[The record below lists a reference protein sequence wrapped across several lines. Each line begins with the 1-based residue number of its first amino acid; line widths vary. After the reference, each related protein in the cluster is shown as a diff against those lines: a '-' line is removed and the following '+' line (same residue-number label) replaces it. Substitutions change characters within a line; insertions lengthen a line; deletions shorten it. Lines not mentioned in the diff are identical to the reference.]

1 MLSCCIYM
9 SLKCSAMKVK
19 IIMLLSLVCV
29 FSADLMG
36 AQTKEDRFRK
46 KFPYKYEFRIGWA
59 GYPSLDADN
68 HIHLNDRIIP
78 SFLDGLYSPKRGP
91 EYMTGIIYGEFSIH
105 FKRWF
110 TLSVIAGVNGMWGRM
125 YYPVDD
131 EWSPNRRGAV
141 VTLLPV
147 ARFNWVNARAVRL
160 YSSAGLGIS
169 GGGFGGSNDCY
180 AALQVTPIGITLGR
194 KFFVFGEC
202 SFGTAWLGGNIGLG
216 YRF

>member
-19 IIMLLSLVCV
+19 IIILLSLVCV

-125 YYPVDD
+125 Y
-131 EWSPNRRGAV
+131 
-141 VTLLPV
+141 
-147 ARFNWVNARAVRL
+147 
-160 YSSAGLGIS
+160 
-169 GGGFGGSNDCY
+169 
-180 AALQVTPIGITLGR
+180 
-194 KFFVFGEC
+194 
-202 SFGTAWLGGNIGLG
+202 
-216 YRF
+216 